1 MSDYAQYRIGVLALQ
16 GAVSEHMAQI
26 TALGAQ
32 AVAVKQ
38 VAQLA
43 DLDALVL
50 PGGESTAI
58 GKLMVEYGFI
68 DAIRT
73 FAASGKALF
82 GTCAGMILLASEI
95 EGQSQPHLDLIAI
108 RVRRNASGRQV
119 SSYQADL
126 AIKDMDAP
134 FPAVFIRAPYVSE
147 LLADDVEVLAEV
159 EKNNPVLVRQG
170 NILACSF
177 HPELSDDGR
186 VMRLFLDMIG

>member
-1 MSDYAQYRIGVLALQ
+1 MSAYAQYRVGVLALQ
-16 GAVSEHMAQI
+16 GAVSEHMTQI

-38 VAQLA
+38 VAQLS

-68 DAIRT
+68 DAIRA
-73 FAASGKALF
+73 FVASGKALF

-95 EGQSQPHLDLIAI
+95 EGQSQPHLDLIDI

-126 AIKDMDAP
+126 AIKGMDTP

-147 LLADDVEVLAEV
+147 LLADDVAVLAEV
-159 EKNNPVLVRQG
+159 ENNPVLVRQG

-177 HPELSDDGR
+177 HPELSDDER
-186 VMRLFLDMIG
+186 VMRLFLDMMS

>member
-1 MSDYAQYRIGVLALQ
+1 MSAYAQYRVGVLALQ

-68 DAIRT
+68 DAIRA

-82 GTCAGMILLASEI
+82 GTCAGMILLASDI

-126 AIKDMDAP
+126 AIKGMDTP

-147 LLADDVEVLAEV
+147 LLADDVDVLAEV
-159 EKNNPVLVRQG
+159 ENNPVLVRQD

>member
-1 MSDYAQYRIGVLALQ
+1 MSAYAQYRIGVLALQ

-68 DAIRT
+68 DAIHA
-73 FAASGKALF
+73 FAVSGKALF
-82 GTCAGMILLASEI
+82 GTCAGMILLASDI
-95 EGQSQPHLDLIAI
+95 EGQSQPHLDFIAI

-126 AIKDMDAP
+126 AIKGMDTP

-147 LLADDVEVLAEV
+147 LLADDVDVLAEV
-159 EKNNPVLVRQG
+159 ENNPVLVRQG

-177 HPELSDDGR
+177 HPELSDDSR
-186 VMRLFLDMIG
+186 VMRLFLDMID